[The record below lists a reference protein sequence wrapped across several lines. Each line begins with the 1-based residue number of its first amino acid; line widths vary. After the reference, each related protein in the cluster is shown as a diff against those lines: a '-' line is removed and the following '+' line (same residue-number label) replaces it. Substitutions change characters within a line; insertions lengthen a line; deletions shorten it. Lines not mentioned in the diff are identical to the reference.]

1 MTDINS
7 AQLDQIKARLERVY
21 RKSQYL
27 TLERTDRNQ
36 EVLSK
41 LTLNLILEWAR
52 ALPPETIVGE
62 TVRLKNCPIHRYLK
76 DAGFNVYFVS
86 PNTILGE
93 GFNLAHSEFPLFISE
108 LICMIDERGGG
119 TGQAVTA
126 RRLASLVEEV
136 SPYNQ
141 RQL

>member
-1 MTDINS
+1 MIDNNRV
-7 AQLDQIKARLERVY
+7 QLERMKARLERVY
-21 RKSQYL
+21 RKYQYL

-52 ALPPETIVGE
+52 TLPPGTIVGE

-86 PNTILGE
+86 PNTIRGE
-93 GFNLAHSEFPLFISE
+93 DFTVSNLEFPLSVSE

-126 RRLASLVEEV
+126 RRLASLVEV
-136 SPYNQ
+136 VCSYNQ